1 MRLRRPQASMVL
13 ILSDGADLLRQCCH
27 GEGTLPAEER
37 RLGNWL
43 SSWSPMDGRCVTRG
57 TRRFA
62 GRFAKLRGRFAGI
75 SQVSHRALRTYH
87 THFTAFR
94 DVSQTF
100 REYHASYHTRFA
112 HVSRCFAE
120 VSRVSPSMPQCSL
133 DAIMYRHKYTAWQY
147 QNTKLKTQCNYSAK

>member
-1 MRLRRPQASMVL
+1 MVL

-62 GRFAKLRGRFAGI
+62 GRFAKLRGRFAKLRGRFAVI
-75 SQVSHRALRTYH
+75 LQVSHRALHTYH

-94 DVSQTF
+94 GVSQTF
-100 REYHASYHTRFA
+100 RECHASCHTRFA
-112 HVSRCFAE
+112 VFRGRFAS
-120 VSRVSPSMPQCSL
+120 VAL
-133 DAIMYRHKYTAWQY
+133 DASMQPRCHNVGISAQHDSIKIL
-147 QNTKLKTQCNYSAK
+147 NLKHSVTTVFS